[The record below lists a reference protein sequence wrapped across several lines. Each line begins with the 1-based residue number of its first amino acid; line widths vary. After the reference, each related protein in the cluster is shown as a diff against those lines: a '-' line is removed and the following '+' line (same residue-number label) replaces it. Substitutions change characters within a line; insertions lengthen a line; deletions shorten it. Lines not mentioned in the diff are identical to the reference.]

1 MNLLNMRQFA
11 VIGLGRFGSSVA
23 KTLAEKGHQVLA
35 VDIDKEKVQNISSLV
50 THAVQIDATDEKVLR
65 TIGIKD
71 MDVVIIAIGKNLE
84 ASILVTLI
92 LKEMNV
98 REIVAKAINEIQG
111 KVLRKVG
118 ATKVVFPER
127 DMGAQVA
134 NSLTSSQIIEY
145 INLSSDHSV
154 VEIVTP
160 STFIDKSLQQLD
172 IRSKYK
178 ANVIA
183 IKKKIP
189 SITDKGDTEIKEEIN
204 ISPASSDVLRK
215 GDTLVVIGRNKD
227 IERLQKVK

>member
-1 MNLLNMRQFA
+1 MRQFA

-23 KTLAEKGHQVLA
+23 KTLIEKGHQVMA

-50 THAVQIDATDEKVLR
+50 TQAVQIDATDEKVLR

-98 REIVAKAINEIQG
+98 KEIVAKAISEIQG

-127 DMGAQVA
+127 DMGVQVA

-154 VEIVTP
+154 IEIVTP
-160 STFIDKSLQQLD
+160 SAFIDKSLQQLN
-172 IRSKYK
+172 IRSKYR

-189 SITDKGDTEIKEEIN
+189 SITDKGDTEIKQEIN
-204 ISPASSDVLRK
+204 ISPAGSDVIKK
-215 GDTLVVIGRNKD
+215 GDTLVVIGKNKD

>member
-1 MNLLNMRQFA
+1 MRQFA
-11 VIGLGRFGSSVA
+11 VIGLGRFGLSVA

-127 DMGAQVA
+127 DMGVQVA

-215 GDTLVVIGRNKD
+215 GDTLVVIGKNKD

>member
-1 MNLLNMRQFA
+1 MRQFA

>member
-1 MNLLNMRQFA
+1 MRQFA

-23 KTLAEKGHQVLA
+23 KTLIEKGHQVLA

-50 THAVQIDATDEKVLR
+50 TQAVQIDATDEKVLR

-98 REIVAKAINEIQG
+98 KEIVAKAISEIQG

-127 DMGAQVA
+127 DMGIQVA

-145 INLSSDHSV
+145 INLSSDHGV
-154 VEIVTP
+154 IEIVVP
-160 STFIDKSLQQLD
+160 SAFIDKSLQQLD
-172 IRSKYK
+172 IRSKYR

-189 SITDKGDTEIKEEIN
+189 SITDKGDTEIKQEIN
-204 ISPASSDVLRK
+204 ISPAGSDVIKK
-215 GDTLVVIGRNKD
+215 GDTLVVIGKNKD